1 MSKLKFSSRL
11 YTVGTELQH
20 ATRQMNWC
28 LCIVKGAR
36 VSIRHYSYVMGR
48 LARTSALPYQLRT
61 KCHEVSTIMYAV
73 SNELE
78 RSEFAIREIV
88 CKPYSDPNKGEQ
100 S

>member
-36 VSIRHYSYVMGR
+36 VSIRHYSYLMGKLSR
-48 LARTSALPYQLRT
+48 NKLLPEIVQG
-61 KCHEVSTIMYAV
+61 KCYSMSGELFAV
-73 SNELE
+73 SRQLEYTETELSKIISKKE
-78 RSEFAIREIV
+78 
-88 CKPYSDPNKGEQ
+88 G
-100 S
+100 